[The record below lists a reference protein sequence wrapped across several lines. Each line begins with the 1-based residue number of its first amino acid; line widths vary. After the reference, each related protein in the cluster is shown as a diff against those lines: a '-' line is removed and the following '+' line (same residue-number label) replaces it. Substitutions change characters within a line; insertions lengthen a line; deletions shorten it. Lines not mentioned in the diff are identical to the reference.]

1 MLAGIPAGLYF
12 TSGMPPLHKTDEYST
27 DFDILNISTT
37 SKLTIAC
44 SENSVETIVTFP
56 HFKV

>member
-1 MLAGIPAGLYF
+1 
-12 TSGMPPLHKTDEYST
+12 MPPLHKTDEYST
-27 DFDILNISTT
+27 DFDILDISAT